1 MRLKTILNFRKGSW
15 QKLSNKKKKRE
26 FEMIIKWEDNFEI

>member
-15 QKLSNKKKKRE
+15 QKLSNKKKKG
-26 FEMIIKWEDNFEI
+26 IWNDNKMRG

>member
-15 QKLSNKKKKRE
+15 QKLSNKKKRE
-26 FEMIIKWEDNFEI
+26 FEMIIKWEDYFEI